1 VSNMGVIGFNKVMGG
16 LLDGKNL
23 VAVFA
28 KVFA

>member
-1 VSNMGVIGFNKVMGG
+1 VSDMGVIGFNEVMGR
-16 LLDGKNL
+16 LLDGENF